1 VRPRRQAACRLALVT
16 ADERWQPSCSFA
28 IFMAV
33 LQTLLS
39 LISRSLGR
47 IASSAFGWA
56 VVALF
61 GQTNAREKTVLSVLV
76 GAAAAWPLLLIG
88 IAVPRA
94 AAFVLGF
101 IPLPAWIPAW
111 TVRVVWIALAVVV
124 PLGVGLTMALRQ
136 PRSQRDG
143 ASDATRQDSALKR
156 LLRGFPITV
165 GIAAAFL
172 VVFLTVP
179 VLRVMSIL
187 RRRVD
192 VQVPLVTDAASY
204 EVVATRVAKTLILHG
219 FTIRE
224 GTPGWW
230 MTLPSSILLSLGGPT
245 FRAYI
250 PRRLAYFSGPELE
263 IVLYPNALLL
273 RGRQQDTAW
282 AQGVVVEAVTNAPA
296 LQTFHPDAQDIERQ
310 IRRVWSVFR
319 EHPSAHANSTALL
332 YRLTEIGRDIRRLP
346 VQYDEWQVVYRQA
359 LQLSRALR
367 GDRQLLEIASSTPDT
382 DEAIQEKPTTM
393 LRSREAARSLSSRAL
408 IAEIADRATLLA
420 KKELELAQAEL
431 RADLKSELAMAKG
444 LGMASVAGLT
454 GLNLLLVSVVL
465 ALGAVMPGWLAA
477 VALGGFMLAL
487 GAVMAFWGWRKH
499 MVTPLPLTRETLEQ
513 MRWLKERIA

>member
-1 VRPRRQAACRLALVT
+1 MT
-16 ADERWQPSCSFA
+16 
-28 IFMAV
+28 MAV
-33 LQTLLS
+33 LQALLS

-47 IASSAFGWA
+47 MASSVFGWA

-61 GQTNAREKTVLSVLV
+61 GQTNAREKTALSVLV
-76 GAAAAWPLLLIG
+76 GAAAAWPLLLLG

-94 AAFVLGF
+94 ATFVLGF
-101 IPLPAWIPAW
+101 IPLPALIPAW
-111 TVRVVWIALAVVV
+111 TVRVVWIALAVAV

-136 PRSQRDG
+136 PRSPRDG
-143 ASDATRQDSALKR
+143 TPPGSRQDSALKR

-172 VVFLTVP
+172 VEFVTVP
-179 VLRVMSIL
+179 VLRVSSML

-204 EVVATRVAKTLILHG
+204 DVVAATVAKTLGLHG

-224 GTPGWW
+224 GRPAWW
-230 MTLPSSILLSLGGPT
+230 MTVPSSILLTLGGPA

-263 IVLYPNALLL
+263 VALYPNALLL

-296 LQTFHPDAQDIERQ
+296 LQTYHPDAQDIERQ
-310 IRRVWSVFR
+310 IHRVWSIYR
-319 EHPSAHANSTALL
+319 EHPSAHANSAALL
-332 YRLTEIGRDIRRLP
+332 HRLTEIAGDVRRLP
-346 VQYDEWQVVYRQA
+346 VPYDEWQVVYRQA
-359 LQLSRALR
+359 LQLSRALH
-367 GDRQLLEIASSTPDT
+367 GDRQLLEIASSTPDI
-382 DEAIQEKPTTM
+382 DEAIEEKPMTEP
-393 LRSREAARSLSSRAL
+393 RNREATRSLSSRAL
-408 IAEIADRATLLA
+408 IAEIVDRATLLA

-444 LGMASVAGLT
+444 LAVAAIAGLT
-454 GLNLLLVSVVL
+454 GLNLLLVAGVL
-465 ALGAVMPGWLAA
+465 ALGVVMPAWLAA
-477 VALGGFMLAL
+477 VVLGGLMLTIS
-487 GAVMAFWGWRKH
+487 AVMAYWGWRKH
-499 MVTPLPLTRETLEQ
+499 VATALPVTRQTLKQ
-513 MRWLKERIA
+513 QLRWLKERVA

>member
-1 VRPRRQAACRLALVT
+1 
-16 ADERWQPSCSFA
+16 
-28 IFMAV
+28 MAV
-33 LQTLLS
+33 LQAVLS

-61 GQTNAREKTVLSVLV
+61 GQTSASEKTALSVVV
-76 GAAAAWPLLLIG
+76 GAAAAWPLLLLG

-94 AAFVLGF
+94 ATFVLGF

-111 TVRVVWIALAVVV
+111 TVRVVWIALAVAV

-136 PRSQRDG
+136 PRSHRDG
-143 ASDATRQDSALKR
+143 ASTGTRQDSALKR

-172 VVFLTVP
+172 VEFVTVP
-179 VLRVMSIL
+179 VLRVMSML

-192 VQVPLVTDAASY
+192 VQIPLVTDAASY
-204 EVVATRVAKTLILHG
+204 DVVAARVAKTLRLHG

-224 GTPGWW
+224 DKPGWW
-230 MTLPSSILLSLGGPT
+230 MTVPSSILLTLGGPA

-263 IVLYPNALLL
+263 VALYPNALLL

-296 LQTFHPDAQDIERQ
+296 LQTFHPAAQDIERQ
-310 IRRVWSVFR
+310 IRRVWSVYG
-319 EHPSAHANSTALL
+319 EYPSAHANSAALL
-332 YRLTEIGRDIRRLP
+332 DRLTEIARDVRRLP
-346 VQYDEWQVVYRQA
+346 VAYDEWQVVYRQA
-359 LQLSRALR
+359 LQLGRALH

-382 DEAIQEKPTTM
+382 DEAIEEKPMTE
-393 LRSREAARSLSSRAL
+393 LRNQEATRSLSSRAL
-408 IAEIADRATLLA
+408 IAEIVDRATLLA

-444 LGMASVAGLT
+444 LGVAAVAGLT
-454 GLNLLLVSVVL
+454 GLNLLLVAGVL
-465 ALGAVMPGWLAA
+465 ALGVVIPAWLAA
-477 VALGGFMLAL
+477 AVLGGLMLTI
-487 GAVMAFWGWRKH
+487 GAVMAYWGWRKH
-499 MVTPLPLTRETLEQ
+499 VATPLPVTRQTLKQ
-513 MRWLKERIA
+513 QLRWLKERVA